1 MLQIVFTPYFWFIL
15 MFQLPVP
22 GSCCILKLSRDIP
35 KLPRIEFPNSFS
47 FPKASSLSL
56 DIFSSYNICSFRLK
70 YVMTAVKWKCACDRS
85 GQKRTLTS
93 FHLSSDRKGHCP
105 VPIWHLQKTCKHV
118 QTLLNEAIKG
128 SKDIVERTCKRFL
141 VFLEFLIRKHSP
153 CQHLYVVGLEL
164 QRGGAIFDD

>member
-1 MLQIVFTPYFWFIL
+1 MLQIDFIPYFWFIL

-70 YVMTAVKWKCACDRS
+70 YVMTAVKWKCACD
-85 GQKRTLTS
+85 
-93 FHLSSDRKGHCP
+93 SSIQKGHLHLFIYLRIGGVIVLYRFGIYRRHANTYKHCWMRPLKVAKMLWCVP
-105 VPIWHLQKTCKHV
+105 VSASSYFSSFSY
-118 QTLLNEAIKG
+118 E
-128 SKDIVERTCKRFL
+128 S
-141 VFLEFLIRKHSP
+141 IR
-153 CQHLYVVGLEL
+153 L
-164 QRGGAIFDD
+164 ANTFT